1 MEWQRVR
8 STQSDGVTRGIR
20 VVLGALFVMTGAM
33 KLVVPMLAA
42 AWAGQLAAANIPL
55 PELNRWVV
63 PFIETNKATLQK
75 HCGAAEIGEGPG
87 EEVKDSCVRAD
98 WQADHCYDEKMRF
111 VISYK
116 KDPRQ
121 DDPKSRILISVF
133 YVERNEKPSM
143 EEVLK
148 IVEKHSGNDFIPD
161 SIEVKDGYV

>member
-63 PFIETNKATLQK
+63 PFIEMGVGVALLVGFYTRIAILLVLNIMAVATYV
-75 HCGAAEIGEGPG
+75 H
-87 EEVKDSCVRAD
+87 
-98 WQADHCYDEKMRF
+98 F
-111 VISYK
+111 VV
-116 KDPRQ
+116 
-121 DDPKSRILISVF
+121 DDPALFPLQPAEPIIPTVVMILSV
-133 YVERNEKPSM
+133 YVLVKGGG
-143 EEVLK
+143 
-148 IVEKHSGNDFIPD
+148 SGSLDLRATRAAA
-161 SIEVKDGYV
+161 S